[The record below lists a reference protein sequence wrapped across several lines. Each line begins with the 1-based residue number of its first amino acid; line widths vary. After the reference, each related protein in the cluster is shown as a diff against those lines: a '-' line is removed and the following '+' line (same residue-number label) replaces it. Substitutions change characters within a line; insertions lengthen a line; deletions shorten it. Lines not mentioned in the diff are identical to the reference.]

1 MSSFRSYGKVDEADL
16 HARLEARR
24 RTRRRIAIVA
34 LSSIVLVAVVV
45 AAVVGIT
52 RNNDSDRVEA
62 ENNGHGRVI
71 SAAIK
76 AVCDV
81 SMYKDTCYDSLSK
94 GASNSSQMQPEELFK
109 LAIKVASNEL
119 SKASDKFFSDHNG
132 TSDDNNNNDIMFL
145 DALGNCRELLSM
157 AWDSLDSSLSSGKS
171 VSDAVNDLK
180 TMLSSAGTYQETCI
194 DGLEEAKPGF
204 RARVLE
210 YLRNSTEMTSNAL
223 AILTGIS
230 KVESSLKLRRLLG
243 EPPHEWLRPED
254 RKLLQSPAEN
264 WKKNANA
271 VVGKDRFA
279 KYKTINDALRAVP
292 DKSKKKFIIYI
303 KKGVYVENVRIEK
316 PKWNVVMIGD
326 GMNETIVSGHR
337 NFIDGTPTF
346 STATFAVF
354 GQGFVAR
361 DMGFRNT
368 AGPSKHQAVAL
379 MSTADHS
386 VFHRCQFDAYQDT
399 LYAHSNRQFYS
410 ECNIYGTVDF
420 IFGNSAAVLQN
431 CKILPRRP
439 VPGQKNT
446 ITAQGKKDPN
456 ENTGIVIQNCT
467 ISPFGDLSGVETYL
481 GRPWKNYSTT
491 IIMQSMMGSFIHPSG
506 WLPWVGN
513 SAPNTIFYSEFE
525 NYGAGS
531 STKKR
536 VKWKGLRGI
545 SYKEAG
551 KFTVRAFLQGD
562 RWISDAGVA
571 YKPGL

>member
-1 MSSFRSYGKVDEADL
+1 MSNMSSFRSYGKVDEADL

-132 TSDDNNNNDIMFL
+132 TSDDNNNNNIMFL
-145 DALGNCRELLSM
+145 DALGNCRELLSI

-346 STATFAVF
+346 STATF
-354 GQGFVAR
+354 
-361 DMGFRNT
+361 
-368 AGPSKHQAVAL
+368 
-379 MSTADHS
+379 
-386 VFHRCQFDAYQDT
+386 
-399 LYAHSNRQFYS
+399 
-410 ECNIYGTVDF
+410 
-420 IFGNSAAVLQN
+420 
-431 CKILPRRP
+431 
-439 VPGQKNT
+439 
-446 ITAQGKKDPN
+446 
-456 ENTGIVIQNCT
+456 
-467 ISPFGDLSGVETYL
+467 
-481 GRPWKNYSTT
+481 
-491 IIMQSMMGSFIHPSG
+491 
-506 WLPWVGN
+506 
-513 SAPNTIFYSEFE
+513 
-525 NYGAGS
+525 
-531 STKKR
+531 
-536 VKWKGLRGI
+536 
-545 SYKEAG
+545 G
-551 KFTVRAFLQGD
+551 KFSLYLSLFICSLKCYIYLSD
-562 RWISDAGVA
+562 RMFFSIIV
-571 YKPGL
+571 LTQ